1 MENVGLITG
10 SASLL
15 LHLGQGFFHLLRH
28 LKVSSNCCGKKSSFE
43 IETGTPPLPP
53 AKIIPPQ

>member
-15 LHLGQGFFHLLRH
+15 LHLGQGVFQLLRH
-28 LKVSSNCCGKKSSFE
+28 LKITSNCCGKQSSFE
-43 IETGTPPLPP
+43 IDTSTPPAP
-53 AKIIPPQ
+53 AKDTQTN